1 MAVEMGEGWDGRSW
15 MWAAVKHIL
24 VLRIDVGAP
33 GEQLVD
39 EAELA
44 ITRGNVEGGPAILRW
59 GTEGR
64 RRGGRKKSGSGEG
77 GDDLVRWRKG
87 RQRYSC
93 MVADAHRGRC
103 GVGRRVRVAGGGA
116 GRGEGIEEEN
126 ILSSSVTGGGMV
138 GGGWRGE
145 VAQAMERGE
154 GWMGEWGKEACGNME
169 RGVELQS
176 HVAEVS
182 AVQRG
187 MRTE

>member
-1 MAVEMGEGWDGRSW
+1 

-44 ITRGNVEGGPAILRW
+44 ITRGNVKGGPAILRW

-77 GDDLVRWRKG
+77 GDDCGWVEEGTAAVLLHGCGCAQGSLRGWEACEGYGG
-87 RQRYSC
+87 R
-93 MVADAHRGRC
+93 
-103 GVGRRVRVAGGGA
+103 GGA
-116 GRGEGIEEEN
+116 GRGGKRGN
-126 ILSSSVTGGGMV
+126 ILFSSVTGGGMV

-145 VAQAMERGE
+145 VAQAMGRGE
-154 GWMGEWGKEACGNME
+154 GWMGEWGKEACGNE
-169 RGVELQS
+169 EQGVELQS

>member
-1 MAVEMGEGWDGRSW
+1 

-64 RRGGRKKSGSGEG
+64 RRGGRKKSGS
-77 GDDLVRWRKG
+77 
-87 RQRYSC
+87 
-93 MVADAHRGRC
+93 RG
-103 GVGRRVRVAGGGA
+103 
-116 GRGEGIEEEN
+116 GEGIEEEN

-169 RGVELQS
+169 RGVEVQS

-182 AVQRG
+182 AVQPG